1 MFCPQCGGE
10 YRSGFT
16 LCADCGVELVAEMPA
31 AESAEGETGPLAA
44 LEVTNDPDLLAE
56 LTGRLEVAEVPY
68 VVQAG
73 TALALMEEEG
83 SLFAGR
89 PEAWEARVWVASAF
103 VEQATAMRAALVA
116 ELKAQRAPARSSASD
131 RFGKD

>member
-31 AESAEGETGPLAA
+31 AESDEAETGPLAA
-44 LEVTNDPDLLAE
+44 LEVTKDPDLLAE
-56 LTGRLEVAEVPY
+56 LTGRLEMSEVPY

-89 PEAWEARVWVASAF
+89 PDVWEARVWVASAF
-103 VEQATAMRAALVA
+103 LEQAAAVRAELVA
-116 ELKAQRAPARSSASD
+116 ELKSRRGPAADSASE
-131 RFGKD
+131 RFHRD